1 MTDGTLTLP
10 AVTVTLG
17 NVSKSSRTGSRASR
31 RHRSRPDVE
40 ARRQRREERR
50 EELVDAAVEAI
61 RNHGPDA
68 SMEQI
73 AREAGITKPILYRHV
88 GGRDEFVTA
97 LTERFVGDLI
107 ERLEVA
113 LAQDRDDLRGLL
125 ATGFDTY
132 LELIERETELYRFL
146 IRRVGGQQG
155 AGEVLNSVI
164 RRIASIDTQIIGEQL
179 REAGADS
186 GAAEPWGYGLVGM
199 VHAAGDWWLD
209 NRTMPR
215 ERLVEYLVSLAWD
228 GMGRA
233 AVGQAR
239 S

>member
-1 MTDGTLTLP
+1 M
-10 AVTVTLG
+10 
-17 NVSKSSRTGSRASR
+17 SKTSRSDKRGSR

-61 RNHGPDA
+61 RKHGPDA

-88 GGRDEFVTA
+88 GGREEFVTA

-107 ERLEVA
+107 ERLETA
-113 LAQDRDDLRGLL
+113 LAQDSDDLRGLL

-155 AGEVLNSVI
+155 AGEVLNGVI
-164 RRIASIDTQIIGEQL
+164 RRIASIDTQIIGERL
-179 REAGADS
+179 RAAGADS
-186 GAAEPWGYGLVGM
+186 GAAEPWGFGLVGM

-209 NRTMPR
+209 HRTMPR
-215 ERLVEYLVSLAWD
+215 QRLVEYLVSLAWD
-228 GMGRA
+228 GMAGA
-233 AVGQAR
+233 TLR
-239 S
+239 STASTPEEKRS

>member
-1 MTDGTLTLP
+1 MP
-10 AVTVTLG
+10 KA
-17 NVSKSSRTGSRASR
+17 SRSGKRASR

-88 GGRDEFVTA
+88 GGREEFVTA

-107 ERLEVA
+107 ERLETA
-113 LAQDRDDLRGLL
+113 LDQDRDDLRGLL
-125 ATGFDTY
+125 TTGFDTY

-179 REAGADS
+179 RAAGADS

-228 GMGRA
+228 GMAGA
-233 AVGQAR
+233 TFGSTASTSEEKR

>member
-1 MTDGTLTLP
+1 
-10 AVTVTLG
+10 
-17 NVSKSSRTGSRASR
+17 
-31 RHRSRPDVE
+31 
-40 ARRQRREERR
+40 
-50 EELVDAAVEAI
+50 
-61 RNHGPDA
+61 
-68 SMEQI
+68 MEQI

-88 GGRDEFVTA
+88 GGREEFVQA

-113 LAQDRDDLRGLL
+113 LVKDSDDLRGLL

-164 RRIASIDTQIIGEQL
+164 RRIASIDTQIIGERL

-186 GAAEPWGYGLVGM
+186 GAAEPWGFGLVGM

-228 GMGRA
+228 GMARA
-233 AVGQAR
+233 TFESPPSNREEQR